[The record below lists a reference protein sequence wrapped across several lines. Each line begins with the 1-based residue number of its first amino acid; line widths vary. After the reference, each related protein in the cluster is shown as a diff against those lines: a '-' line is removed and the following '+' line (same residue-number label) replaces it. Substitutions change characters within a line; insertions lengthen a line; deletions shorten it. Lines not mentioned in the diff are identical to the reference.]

1 MTDLELSTYKA
12 SEDNALLPNGQN
24 GAVHVDHTVEKSDH
38 MNGQSSSNQDRDPE
52 VSLIKFFL
60 QNDRGVSEGPPPTYW
75 QKLHPNF
82 YAFFTYLMKFEI
94 FSKIMHFHL

>member
-52 VSLIKFFL
+52 VSFSHGLDLKSQGSSRLFL
-60 QNDRGVSEGPPPTYW
+60 NSVCYELWFRFIPTSIVQILATKAEPEFW
-75 QKLHPNF
+75 
-82 YAFFTYLMKFEI
+82 
-94 FSKIMHFHL
+94 